1 MASIARHE
9 GRKVMDAMQILVI
22 ILSIF
27 LAIFLAVGIALTV
40 ILIKISQKIK
50 AIADTAETT
59 VQKAQSIAGNI
70 NALTSP
76 NSLVKV
82 GQAFVKGF
90 KK

>member
-1 MASIARHE
+1 
-9 GRKVMDAMQILVI
+9 MDAMQILVI

-50 AIADTAETT
+50 SIASVAEDTA
-59 VQKAQSIAGNI
+59 QKAQSVAGNI

-76 NSLVKV
+76 NSLAKV
-82 GQAFVKGF
+82 GKAFVKSF
-90 KK
+90 KDKK